1 MSISFDDLIPQQQQQ
16 QPRGMFDD
24 LIPKKETP
32 ATGDAIKSLGTGVVE
47 GVAGLAALP
56 ATVNEAFRGGMEWL
70 SDKAGDALGLKKLPP
85 EVTAKLR
92 SAPTVGGVQLPMPP
106 NYDTIKGAIERNVT
120 GELYQP
126 QTTAGEYARTIG
138 QFAPGMMFPAAGT
151 SSMVGRAMQNV
162 VAPALASETA
172 GQLTEGTSLEPY
184 ARFGGAVVGSYIPG
198 AIASAKTPF
207 PAAPERAKH
216 VQTLQNEGVTALTAG
231 QKTGSKPL
239 QWAESV
245 AQDTP
250 FAGKRAA
257 NLAEAQAEQFTS
269 AVLRRIG
276 ENAPRAT
283 PEVMDRAFTRIGQTF
298 DDLAASTYV
307 PVRHRLVDTAK
318 KIADN
323 YEQTVSAA
331 GKVPLVGKIA
341 EDLAAIQSTAN
352 PMLTGKQYKV
362 WRSQIDAAARGQ
374 RDATTAMALRDLR
387 ELLDGSVRQALKGP
401 ARNEWQRARTQY
413 RNLLVVERAA
423 AGAGENAAQGLL
435 SPAAVRNAVQQ
446 QSRRAYVR
454 GQGDFA
460 DLARAGEAVLRPLP
474 NSGTA
479 PRQAVSGLMQLGGI
493 GLGSL
498 AGGGLAGASGAIAG
512 LAAPPLLARGLMHPL
527 TQAYLANQS
536 AAGARNALT
545 GRNAIIASSPGMVT
559 AYQEAE
565 RKRKAKDRGE
575 RGR

>member
-1 MSISFDDLIPQQQQQ
+1 MSDFALLQEAERRGLLDAERKGLLDEARRRGLVEGAAPAPQPPQS
-16 QPRGMFDD
+16 P
-24 LIPKKETP
+24 PV
-32 ATGDAIKSLGTGVVE
+32 AGDAIKSLGTGVVE
-47 GVAGLAALP
+47 GVAGLASLP
-56 ATVNEAFRGGMEWL
+56 ATLKGLVQAGGDWAQRQM
-70 SDKAGDALGLKKLPP
+70 GLTP
-85 EVTAKLR
+85 
-92 SAPTVGGVQLPMPP
+92 APQLPTPKGLPDINPP
-106 NYDTIKGAIERNVT
+106 SYDQVRGAIERNVT

-207 PAAPERAKH
+207 PAAPQRAKD
-216 VQTLQNEGVTALTAG
+216 VQTLEREGITALTAG
-231 QKTGSKPL
+231 QKTGNKRL
-239 QWAESV
+239 QWFES
-245 AQDTP
+245 ASQDAP
-250 FAGKRAA
+250 FAGNRAA
-257 NLAEAQAEQFTS
+257 NLQDAAAEQFTA

-283 PEVMDRAFTRIGQTF
+283 SEVMDRAYRRIGQEF
-298 DDLAASTYV
+298 DELAKMTYV
-307 PVRHRLVDTAK
+307 PVRHTLVSNAK

-323 YEQTVSAA
+323 YEQMVSAA

-341 EDLAAIQSTAN
+341 EDLAAIQNTAN
-352 PMLTGKQYKV
+352 PMLTGQQYKV

-387 ELLDGSVRQALKGP
+387 ELLDASVRATLKGP
-401 ARNEWQRARTQY
+401 ARDAWQRVRNQY

-423 AGAGENAAQGLL
+423 ADASEGLL
-435 SPAAVRNAVQQ
+435 SPASVKTAVKLQN
-446 QSRRAYVR
+446 RRSYVR

-460 DLARAGEAVLRPLP
+460 ELASAAKDVLKPLP
-474 NSGTA
+474 QSGTA
-479 PRQAVSGLMQLGGI
+479 PRAAATGLFNLGGM
-493 GLGSL
+493 GLGAL
-498 AGGGLAGASGAIAG
+498 AGGGVGGFAGALGGMALPAIG
-512 LAAPPLLARGLMHPL
+512 FRTLMHPW

-536 AAGARNALT
+536 ASAARNAFT

-565 RKRKAKDRGE
+565 RKRRQKKD
-575 RGR
+575 